1 MSNKERQGS
10 IANALLPAVPV
21 EIPYDADNNRLYEG
35 DRVYSHDV
43 ADDGGYVRCY
53 GTLMKS
59 EEPETYGHW
68 CVEYDDG
75 ECFMVLGWGDVWSAV
90 KA

>member
-1 MSNKERQGS
+1 
-10 IANALLPAVPV
+10 VPV
-21 EIPYDADNNRLYEG
+21 ENPTDANGNKLYEG

-43 ADDGGYVRCY
+43 KDGGGYVRCY

-75 ECFMVLGWGDVWSAV
+75 DCFMVLGWGDVWSAV